1 MNNSPGEKIVL
12 FDGVC
17 NFCSSS
23 VQFIIKHDK
32 SNSLKFASLQSP
44 TGQQLLARYHIP
56 KEVDSVI
63 FIDEGR
69 AFTKSD
75 AAFRV
80 AKYFSGIWKA
90 SRVFLIVPASVRNFF
105 YDIIAKNRYK
115 WFGKKDSC
123 MIPSPEIRD
132 RFIDV

>member
-32 SNSLKFASLQSP
+32 SNSLKFTSLQST
-44 TGQQLLARYHIP
+44 TGQQLLAQYNIA

-63 FIDEGR
+63 FIDGGR
-69 AFTKSD
+69 AYIKSD
-75 AAFRV
+75 AAFQI
-80 AKYFSGIWKA
+80 AKYFRGLWKA
-90 SRVFLIVPASVRNFF
+90 SRVFLIVPAFIRNFF

-123 MIPSPEIRD
+123 MIPALEIRE